1 MNVCVL
7 ENGVNVP
14 ISTWKGQ
21 RVVTYDDI
29 ARVHDMTRKNVESAY
44 VRHKNELFEG
54 EDYYNLKGEEARKYM
69 ASIGSC
75 KLQEAKKGG
84 IQVVK
89 LFTESGY
96 MILACTF
103 RGEKSA
109 QIRRMLVN
117 SYFKVCKL
125 AKENTVFEK
134 KVAIAMNELRN
145 KQLQILGS
153 QNKMQEALKE
163 LQKKQE
169 DTSRYIK
176 QLDSYF
182 RITMKNWR
190 QAANYVVNTAYRQDA
205 SYSRREYY
213 NEMYSEFEKDTG
225 VRLKTRQKNMQEK
238 SKEKISVLDVIA
250 SDKKLIKGFIQVV
263 GAFAM
268 RHHITLQIE
277 RDIA

>member
-21 RVVTYDDI
+21 RVVTYNDI
-29 ARVHDMTRKNVESAY
+29 MNVHEMERSRVEMSFN
-44 VRHKNELFEG
+44 RHKNELIEG
-54 EDYYNLKGEEARKYM
+54 EDYYDLKGEEARKYM
-69 ASIGSC
+69 ASIASH
-75 KLQEAKKGG
+75 KKWEAKKGG
-84 IQVVK
+84 VQVVK

-96 MILACTF
+96 LILACTF
-103 RGEKSA
+103 RGEKA
-109 QIRRMLVN
+109 ARIRRMLVN
-117 SYFKVCKL
+117 SYFKVREL

>member
-117 SYFKVCKL
+117 SYFKVRKL

>member
-117 SYFKVCKL
+117 SYFKVRKL

-169 DTSRYIK
+169 DTFRYIK

>member
-21 RVVTYDDI
+21 RVVTYNDI

-117 SYFKVCKL
+117 SYFKVREL
-125 AKENTVFEK
+125 TKENTVFEK

-145 KQLQILGS
+145 KQIQILGS
-153 QNKMQEALKE
+153 QNKMQEALEE

>member
-29 ARVHDMTRKNVESAY
+29 ARVHDMDKKTVAKAF
-44 VRHKNELFEG
+44 VRHQNELFEG
-54 EDYYNLKGEEARKYM
+54 EDFFRLNHDEALKYK
-69 ASIGSC
+69 ASRGGGD
-75 KLQEAKKGG
+75 KLSPPVTG
-84 IQVVK
+84 INELVV
-89 LFTESGY
+89 FTESGY
-96 MILACTF
+96 LILACTF
-103 RGEKSA
+103 RGDKA
-109 QIRRMLVN
+109 AKIRRMLVH
-117 SYFKVCKL
+117 SYFKVREL

>member
-169 DTSRYIK
+169 DTSKYIK

-238 SKEKISVLDVIA
+238 SKEKISVLDVVA

>member
-21 RVVTYDDI
+21 RVVTYNDI

-117 SYFKVCKL
+117 SYFKVREL
-125 AKENTVFEK
+125 TKENTVFEK

-153 QNKMQEALKE
+153 QNKMQEALEE

>member
-7 ENGVNVP
+7 ENGANVP

-21 RVVTYDDI
+21 RVITYDDI

-75 KLQEAKKGG
+75 NLQEAKKGG

-117 SYFKVCKL
+117 SYFKVREL
-125 AKENTVFEK
+125 VKENTVFEK

-153 QNKMQEALKE
+153 QNKMQEALEE

>member
-238 SKEKISVLDVIA
+238 SKEKISVLDVVA